1 VGRVL
6 AIDYG
11 AKRTGLATT
20 DPLKIIASPLDTVP
34 TKTVLSFL
42 VAYVSKEEVETI
54 VIGMPKDLQNRD
66 THSTELVRKFIITL
80 QKSFPDIPIKE
91 VDERYTSK
99 MAFQTMI
106 DGGLKK
112 KARQNKSTVDKLSAT
127 IILQSYLE
135 AHPSY

>member
-1 VGRVL
+1 MGRLL

-11 AKRTGLATT
+11 TKRVGLAVT

-34 TKTVLSFL
+34 TKEIINYIKNYLG
-42 VAYVSKEEVETI
+42 KEIVEGI
-54 VIGMPKDLQNRD
+54 IIGMPKDLLNRD
-66 THSTELVRKFIITL
+66 THSTSAVKKFIEVLEKTFL
-80 QKSFPDIPIKE
+80 DIKIST

-112 KARQNKSTVDKLSAT
+112 KDRQNKSTVDKLSAT
-127 IILQSYLE
+127 IILQSYME
-135 AHPSY
+135 ANPSY